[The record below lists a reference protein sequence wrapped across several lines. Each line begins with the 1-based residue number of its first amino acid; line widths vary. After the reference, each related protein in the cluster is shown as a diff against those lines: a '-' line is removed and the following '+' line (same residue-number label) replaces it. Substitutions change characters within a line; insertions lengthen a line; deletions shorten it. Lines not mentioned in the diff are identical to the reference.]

1 MGQTQAPENNET
13 TMNTR
18 TDSELS
24 LKAPSHPELK
34 QQKWNLYIGE
44 EPYGFVH
51 AGTERE
57 ALDRV
62 AAFKRPFRAE
72 LAADQD

>member
-1 MGQTQAPENNET
+1 MKTNTDNE
-13 TMNTR
+13 
-18 TDSELS
+18 

-34 QQKWNLYIGE
+34 QQKWNLFIGQ

-51 AGTERE
+51 ACSEHE

>member
-1 MGQTQAPENNET
+1 MGQTQAESKKK
-13 TMNTR
+13 TMKTH
-18 TDSELS
+18 TDSETS
-24 LKAPSHPELK
+24 IKAPEHPETN
-34 QQKWNLYIGE
+34 QQKWNLFIGE
-44 EPYGFVH
+44 EPYGFVN
-51 AGTERE
+51 ASSERE